1 MSRRLLVPLLVVLA
15 VAGLATPANAA
26 AKRCG
31 TVDLALRDDPYNKA
45 RGIKATGTPCRVAKR
60 VARAAA
66 RAADE
71 GTFAKRYR
79 ARRFRCKGVEEYGTY
94 YAMHYTCRRGD
105 ARIRFRV
112 SAA

>member
-1 MSRRLLVPLLVVLA
+1 MPRRLA
-15 VAGLATPANAA
+15 VALLVALAAAGLASPAGAPAA

-31 TVDLALRDDPYNKA
+31 TVDLALRDDPLSKA
-45 RGIKATGTPCRVAKR
+45 RGIRASGTSCRVARR
-60 VARAAA
+60 VAKAS
-66 RAADE
+66 DDDP
-71 GTFAKRYR
+71 FAPSYR
-79 ARRFRCKGVEEYGTY
+79 ARRFTCTGVEEYGAY